1 MSMPLTK
8 ASANGIQTC
17 VSLKW
22 STAEELEKLQD
33 SKPCCHGG
41 NGLFSSSEAKVSLPN
56 GFMEP
61 FYKNPACGL

>member
-8 ASANGIQTC
+8 PRPMGYRP
-17 VSLKW
+17 VSLNW

-41 NGLFSSSEAKVSLPN
+41 NGLFSSSEAKVNLPN
-56 GFMEP
+56 GFMGP
-61 FYKNPACGL
+61 FYKNPVCGL